1 MATERTDDIILDVLY
16 GEHDAES
23 GEAVELSKDEL
34 AELEQWRAFRATLGS
49 ELPMVEPN
57 PSVRA
62 SLMALAAAELS
73 QSVDEIARES
83 VRRPPSTRESNR
95 GFWSKLASG
104 QGSQIA
110 LVATVL
116 LVGAFVLKFLQVDSP
131 MAPAYEEAGYPSMAS
146 APSPAPSMES
156 PLAAAPA
163 DKLEVPAEPEAPIMA
178 ANEERAAEVADLD
191 SLQQTGAGRE
201 SRARKT
207 TSSMAPRPEPT
218 QRTLDQTPKPS
229 PAKKSIAKGATLAEE
244 GFAGSQSNTMP
255 STSTRGA
262 IPQPMEL
269 GDSMAEAKPSTTSMM
284 AEKAKADV
292 ARDEEMEAAPVAKKE
307 VAAVAGTL
315 DAVEE
320 AYRLRDYRR
329 VISQADAVIESQT
342 SAVQRARALELKAQA
357 YRQMGMLNQALTTY
371 RNLEANYPSY
381 QGDRVRASRLEIE
394 RQIESTSRPKERKQ
408 AAPSS
413 YDFADDNVPSSA
425 D

>member
-62 SLMALAAAELS
+62 SLMALAATELS
-73 QSVDEIARES
+73 QSVDEIAGEA

-156 PLAAAPA
+156 PLAAVAA

-178 ANEERAAEVADLD
+178 ANEERAPEVADLD
-191 SLQQTGAGRE
+191 GLQQTGAGRE

-207 TSSMAPRPEPT
+207 NSLVAPRPEPS
-218 QRTLDQTPKPS
+218 QRTLAQSPKPT
-229 PAKKSIAKGATLAEE
+229 PAKKSIAKGATMAEE

-255 STSTRGA
+255 STATRGA

-292 ARDEEMEAAPVAKKE
+292 ARDEELAAPVAKKE

-413 YDFADDNVPSSA
+413 YDFADDNVPASA